1 MFKRS
6 LLSLM
11 LVASLVCPAAA
22 QAGWKESA
30 QSSLSDF
37 SGAVSAVFSP
47 STYTKAFQDVRGA
60 YRTGFCLPLEP
71 LKDLDFIQCARVVEK
86 DPNGL
91 KAVGQALL
99 QNKSAVAGVVLGVTA
114 LSAISY
120 VAYNKWFTNKTTS
133 TTDDPDD
140 QGSD

>member
-60 YRTGFCLPLEP
+60 YRTGFCPVLLEA
-71 LKDLDFIQCARVVEK
+71 LKDPKFVVGRN
-86 DPNGL
+86 PGGL
-91 KAVGQALL
+91 KAAGQALM
-99 QNKSAVAGVVLGVTA
+99 QNKPAVAGVVLAATA
-114 LSAISY
+114 LVASY
-120 VAYNKWFTNKTTS
+120 FAYNKCFAKKTDS
-133 TTDDPDD
+133 TE
-140 QGSD
+140 